1 MITKQFVLAGR
12 AKLTIQLP
20 DGTHRTYKIVRAKK
34 TGKYWCHLLTAPD
47 TYTFFGG
54 LDVSTGAVSGTA
66 FAHRLLSRVLQRVWT
81 GDMEP
86 VTQAGYNV
94 YHSGCCGRCGRE
106 LTVPAS
112 ILSGI
117 GPECSKY
124 V

>member
-1 MITKQFVLAGR
+1 MVSKAFVLAGR

-34 TGKYWCHLLTAPD
+34 TGKYWCHLLIAPD

-54 LDVSTGAVSGTA
+54 LDVETGAVTGTA
-66 FAHRLLSRVLQRVWT
+66 FAHRLLSRVLQCIWR
-81 GDMEP
+81 GDEAYKP
-86 VTQAGYNV
+86 HGYNV
-94 YHSGCCGRCGRE
+94 YHSGRCGRCGRE